1 MKLTEIPLRPTS
13 EQLFT
18 GKSIL
23 IESITGFISYK
34 NLIKVVCKEETDDR
48 DAIFRYWDQ
57 VLPYVAP
64 SQYTVKDSDLLIS
77 ANALKI
83 LVDEFKESSELWKN
97 FANDGFE
104 ELLRDLKTFKQ
115 KMKNVEVKTENE
127 TTPLQKTRKLLHIP
141 QEYTALLDARQAN
154 IVQNEKT
161 LAIRQEALEAREAAV
176 LAREKTVNERENF
189 WLEKEKDIVKKVIQ
203 FDKDRKELE
212 DQRKHVDDFLGESLK
227 LAEKYTSPSSS
238 SKKRKTPSKVRFQI

>member
-1 MKLTEIPLRPTS
+1 M
-13 EQLFT
+13 
-18 GKSIL
+18 
-23 IESITGFISYK
+23 
-34 NLIKVVCKEETDDR
+34 CKEETHDR

-57 VLPYVAP
+57 VLPYVSP

-115 KMKNVEVKTENE
+115 KMKNVEIKTEND
-127 TTPLQKTRKLLHIP
+127 TTPLHKTRKLLHIP
-141 QEYTALLDARQAN
+141 QEYSALLDARQAN
-154 IVQNEKT
+154 IVQNEKA
-161 LAIRQEALEAREAAV
+161 LAIRQEALEVREAAV
-176 LAREKTVNERENF
+176 LVREKTVNEREKF
-189 WLEKEKDIVKKVIQ
+189 WLEKEKDIVQRVIR

-212 DQRKHVDDFLGESLK
+212 DQRKYIDDFLGESLK
-227 LAEKYTSPSSS
+227 LANQYTSPSS
-238 SKKRKTPSKVRFQI
+238 SKKRKTPSKVRFEI